1 MSTNYSPNKIDFF
14 RKTLILSQVFQN
26 SNEDNGWDTF
36 AEYNDIG
43 LPLAY
48 ASYNELAVL
57 NDEGK
62 RYVEETYDMLITGL
76 GLDKEFDYVDFQDV
90 INSWEAIN
98 PDKVKK

>member
-76 GLDKEFDYVDFQDV
+76 GLDKEFDYVDFQSV
-90 INSWEAIN
+90 VNAWEAIN
-98 PDKVKK
+98 PNKVEK

>member
-26 SNEDNGWDTF
+26 SNEDNGWDDF
-36 AEYNDIG
+36 ASYNDIG

-62 RYVEETYDMLITGL
+62 RYVEETYDMLISGL

>member
-76 GLDKEFDYVDFQDV
+76 GLDKEFDYVDFQSV
-90 INSWEAIN
+90 VNAWEAIN
-98 PDKVKK
+98 PDKVEK

>member
-26 SNEDNGWDTF
+26 NNEDNGWDTF

-76 GLDKEFDYVDFQDV
+76 GLDKEFDYVDFQSV
-90 INSWEAIN
+90 VNAWEAIN
-98 PDKVKK
+98 PDKVEK

>member
-76 GLDKEFDYVDFQDV
+76 GLDKEFDYVDFQSV
-90 INSWEAIN
+90 VNAWEAIN
-98 PDKVKK
+98 PDKVTK

>member
-62 RYVEETYDMLITGL
+62 RYVEETYDMLIIGL

-90 INSWEAIN
+90 INAWEAIN
-98 PDKVKK
+98 PDKVTK